1 MTHVTPSGAG
11 AAASSAFVG
20 RPPSSLGPPPS
31 GTPRLDP
38 EQIRDRIAEH
48 RARLAEL
55 DGALVAACEAAAAR
69 HRASAVRVEDR
80 ATWDRPMW
88 QRYLDAATVLEPE
101 YGPRMRE
108 LLRDIDRLE
117 RLLALPAAY
126 GRIAG

>member
-11 AAASSAFVG
+11 AAAPSAFVG

-38 EQIRDRIAEH
+38 EQIRCRIAQH

-55 DGALVAACEAAAAR
+55 EASLVAACEAAAAR

-88 QRYLDAATVLEPE
+88 QRYLDAATILEPD
-101 YGPRMRE
+101 YGPRMRD

-117 RLLALPAAY
+117 RLLALPAVY

>member
-1 MTHVTPSGAG
+1 MTHVTPGGAG
-11 AAASSAFVG
+11 TASPSAFASHPPTCL
-20 RPPSSLGPPPS
+20 RPPSPV
-31 GTPRLDP
+31 TPRLDP
-38 EQIRDRIAEH
+38 EQIRDRIAQH

-55 DGALVAACEAAAAR
+55 EGALVAACEAAAAR

-101 YGPRMRE
+101 YGPRMRD

>member
-1 MTHVTPSGAG
+1 MTHVTPGGAG
-11 AAASSAFVG
+11 ATSPSAFASHPPLDL
-20 RPPSSLGPPPS
+20 RPLA
-31 GTPRLDP
+31 PRLDP
-38 EQIRDRIAEH
+38 EQIRRRIAQQ

-55 DGALVAACEAAAAR
+55 EASLVAACEAAAAR

-88 QRYLDAATVLEPE
+88 QRYLDAATILEPD
-101 YGPRMRE
+101 YGPRMRD

>member
-1 MTHVTPSGAG
+1 MTHVTPGGAG
-11 AAASSAFVG
+11 TAAPSAFASHPPTCL
-20 RPPSSLGPPPS
+20 RPSSPV
-31 GTPRLDP
+31 TPRLDHDK
-38 EQIRDRIAEH
+38 IRNRIAQH

-55 DGALVAACEAAAAR
+55 EGALVAACEAAAAR

-101 YGPRMRE
+101 YGPQIRH

-117 RLLALPAAY
+117 RLLALPAVY

>member
-1 MTHVTPSGAG
+1 MTHVRPGGAG
-11 AAASSAFVG
+11 AAAPSTFVSAPPPNL
-20 RPPSSLGPPPS
+20 RPPVRV
-31 GTPRLDP
+31 TPRLDP
-38 EQIRDRIAEH
+38 EQIRYRIAQH

-55 DGALVAACEAAAAR
+55 EGALVAACEAAAAR
-69 HRASAVRVEDR
+69 HRASEVRVEDR

-101 YGPRMRE
+101 YGPRMRD

-117 RLLALPAAY
+117 RLLALPAAC

>member
-1 MTHVTPSGAG
+1 MTHVTPSGARR
-11 AAASSAFVG
+11 ASPSAFASHPPLDL
-20 RPPSSLGPPPS
+20 RPLA
-31 GTPRLDP
+31 PRLDP
-38 EQIRDRIAEH
+38 EQIRCRIAQH

-55 DGALVAACEAAAAR
+55 EASLVAACEAAAAR

-88 QRYLDAATVLEPE
+88 QRYLDAATVLESE
-101 YGPRMRE
+101 YGPGMRD